1 VTLPADPWIVPLR
14 SRRQQR
20 GMFVQ
25 KLEHA
30 IPALVLLFLGLST
43 LKEGA
48 SGLGLAVAIA
58 EIVSSVLLLVAM
70 ARAAH
75 RLRRPHPSAT
85 SHAHGVDWIDI
96 FAATMLGVEALEK
109 WQTHHH
115 LARPTIMTALVL
127 LIFGIFH
134 SRIVAKR
141 ERRRTLRISD
151 AGLYVGGRPFRGLHA
166 AWTDIESIEVDERW
180 ARVRTRGGQERRLDL
195 ADLENPAAIRDA
207 LEAARARAVQS
218 GGV

>member
-109 WQTHHH
+109 W
-115 LARPTIMTALVL
+115 RSCSWSSVSFTA
-127 LIFGIFH
+127 G
-134 SRIVAKR
+134 SWRSGSA
-141 ERRRTLRISD
+141 
-151 AGLYVGGRPFRGLHA
+151 GGR
-166 AWTDIESIEVDERW
+166 
-180 ARVRTRGGQERRLDL
+180 
-195 ADLENPAAIRDA
+195 
-207 LEAARARAVQS
+207 
-218 GGV
+218 